1 MKEGIFGNDCRVYI
15 NREHQLGEAAGIMD
29 IIKTIY
35 RDSLALL
42 TDLYEI
48 TMAHGYWKVGM
59 ADRDSV
65 FHVTFRQ
72 NPFGGGY
79 TIACGLEY
87 VIEYLRNF
95 AFEKSDLDFLAGTK
109 DNAGKPLLEKNFL
122 RYLGGLTIS
131 CDVDAVPEGTVV
143 FPQEPMLRI
152 RGPLLQCQLMETVI
166 LNILN
171 FQSLIA
177 TKASRVM
184 LAAQG
189 DPVLEFGLRR
199 AQGFDGGLAAS
210 RAAYI
215 GGCSATSNV
224 LAGKVFGIP
233 VAGTHSHS
241 WVMAFD
247 TEREAFEEYARI
259 MPDNCIFLVDT
270 YQTLAGV
277 LQAAE
282 TAKGLRA
289 RGSEMTGIR
298 LDSGD
303 LASLSIE
310 ARKILD
316 AEGFPDAKIVASN
329 EMDEYIIESLK
340 HQGAKIDLWGV
351 GTKLATAYDQPALG
365 GVYKLSALRK
375 DGGDW
380 EYKMKVS
387 DHGAKTSTPG
397 ILQIRRFRKE
407 SENIADAILEE
418 GADPAG
424 ECIIVDPNDVSHKET
439 IPGDAEF
446 SDLLIPV
453 MRGGKAVYAS
463 PPISEMKK
471 AAAENLSSFPP
482 GIKRF
487 IYPHLYPVGLEL
499 GLYRKK
505 ITLALRNAKRNP
517 EGGEEG

>member
-1 MKEGIFGNDCRVYI
+1 MNTLKR
-15 NREHQLGEAAGIMD
+15 
-29 IIKTIY
+29 IY

-42 TDLYEI
+42 TDFYEI
-48 TMAHGYWKVGM
+48 TMAYGYWKTGM
-59 ADRDSV
+59 ADLDSV
-65 FHVTFRQ
+65 FHVSFRQ

-79 TIACGLEY
+79 TIACGLEH
-87 VIEYLRNF
+87 VLEYLDNF
-95 AFEKSDLDFLAGTK
+95 AFEESDLEFLAGTR
-109 DNAGKPLLEKNFL
+109 DRVGKPMLEKDFL
-122 RYLGGLTIS
+122 RYLGGVKIS

-152 RGPLLQCQLMETVI
+152 RGPLIQCQILESVL

-177 TKASRVM
+177 TKAARVT
-184 LAAQG
+184 LAAEG
-189 DPVLEFGLRR
+189 NPVLEFGLRR
-199 AQGFDGGLAAS
+199 AQGFDGALTAS

-215 GGCSATSNV
+215 GGGSATSNV
-224 LAGKVFGIP
+224 LAGKMFGIP

-247 TEREAFEEYARI
+247 SEREALEEYARI
-259 MPDNCIFLVDT
+259 LPNNCIFLVDT
-270 YQTLAGV
+270 YQTLPGV
-277 LQAAE
+277 RLAAE
-282 TAKGLRA
+282 AAKGLRA
-289 RGSEMTGIR
+289 RGSEMAGIR

-316 AEGFPDAKIVASN
+316 DAGFPDAKIVASN

-351 GTKLATAYDQPALG
+351 GTKLTTAYDQPALG

-397 ILQIRRFRKE
+397 ILQVRRFRREGK
-407 SENIADAILEE
+407 NIADAILEE
-418 GADPAG
+418 GARPAG
-424 ECIIVDPNDVSHKET
+424 ECVIVDPNDVARKDT
-439 IPGDAEF
+439 IPADAEHA
-446 SDLLIPV
+446 DLLVPV
-453 MRGGKAVYAS
+453 MRGGKAVYTS
-463 PPISEMKK
+463 PPLEAIRKITT
-471 AAAENLSSFPP
+471 ENLAHFPP

-487 IYPHLYPVGLEL
+487 IYPHRYPVGLEL

-505 ITLALRNAKRNP
+505 ITLALRNAKKHP
-517 EGGEEG
+517 ELEDEV

>member
-1 MKEGIFGNDCRVYI
+1 
-15 NREHQLGEAAGIMD
+15 
-29 IIKTIY
+29 
-35 RDSLALL
+35 
-42 TDLYEI
+42 
-48 TMAHGYWKVGM
+48 MAYGYWKTGM

-65 FHVTFRQ
+65 FHVSFRQ

-87 VIEYLRNF
+87 VVEYLENF
-95 AFEKSDLDFLAGTK
+95 AFDKSDLEYLAAAR
-109 DNAGKPLLEKNFL
+109 DRAGKPLLEKEFL
-122 RYLGGLTIS
+122 EYLGGMRLR
-131 CDVDAVPEGTVV
+131 CDIDAVPEGTVV

-152 RGPLLQCQLMETVI
+152 RGPLIQCQLLETAL

-177 TKASRVM
+177 TKAARVA
-184 LAAQG
+184 LAAEG
-189 DPVLEFGLRR
+189 APVLEFGLRR
-199 AQGFDGGLAAS
+199 AQGIDGGIAAS

-224 LAGKVFGIP
+224 LAGKLFGIP
-233 VAGTHSHS
+233 IAGTHSHS
-241 WVMAFD
+241 WVMAFPS
-247 TEREAFEEYARI
+247 EREAFEEYARI

-270 YQTLAGV
+270 YQTLQGV
-277 LQAAE
+277 RNAAE

-351 GTKLATAYDQPALG
+351 GTKLTTAYDQPALG
-365 GVYKLSALRK
+365 GVYKLSALK
-375 DGGDW
+375 GEDGEW

-397 ILQIRRFRKE
+397 ILQVRRFRRGGK
-407 SENIADAILEE
+407 NIADAILED
-418 GADPAG
+418 GARPAG
-424 ECIIVDPNDVSHKET
+424 DCIIVDPGDPAHKDT
-439 IPGDAEF
+439 ITADAEHI
-446 SDLLIPV
+446 DLLVPV
-453 MRGGKAVYAS
+453 MRGGQSGVYLAAAFGDPEIRRGKPGPLPARDQALHLPAPLHGGIGDRAVPQEDHAGAEKREAESGGRDVDNRPLPGSPQGGEDETRS
-463 PPISEMKK
+463 PPSP
-471 AAAENLSSFPP
+471 SPC
-482 GIKRF
+482 
-487 IYPHLYPVGLEL
+487 
-499 GLYRKK
+499 
-505 ITLALRNAKRNP
+505 
-517 EGGEEG
+517 

>member
-1 MKEGIFGNDCRVYI
+1 
-15 NREHQLGEAAGIMD
+15 MD
-29 IIKTIY
+29 TLKRIY

-42 TDLYEI
+42 TDFYEL
-48 TMAHGYWKVGM
+48 TMAYGYWKTGM
-59 ADRDSV
+59 QETDSV
-65 FHVTFRQ
+65 FLVSFRQ

-79 TIACGLEY
+79 TIACGLEHAMEFLERFAFDESDL
-87 VIEYLRNF
+87 EYL
-95 AFEKSDLDFLAGTK
+95 AGVR
-109 DNAGKPLLEKNFL
+109 DGAGKPMLDKAFL
-122 RYLGGLTIS
+122 DYLRGLKFS

-152 RGPLLQCQLMETVI
+152 RGPLLQCQLLESVL

-177 TKASRVM
+177 TKAARVAY
-184 LAAQG
+184 AAQG

-199 AQGFDGGLAAS
+199 AQGFDGALAAS

-224 LAGKVFGIP
+224 LAGKLFGIP

-247 TEREAFEEYARI
+247 SEREAFEQYARI
-259 MPDNCIFLVDT
+259 LPNNCIFLVDT
-270 YQTLAGV
+270 YQTLPGV
-277 LQAAE
+277 RQAVE
-282 TAKGLRA
+282 TAKGLRE

-303 LASLSIE
+303 LASLSIR

-316 AEGFPDAKIVASN
+316 EGGFPDAKIVASN
-329 EMDEYIIESLK
+329 EIDEYIIESLK

-351 GTKLATAYDQPALG
+351 GTKLTTAYDQPALG

-375 DGGDW
+375 PGADW

-387 DHGAKTSTPG
+387 DQTAKSSTPG
-397 ILQIRRFRKE
+397 ILQVRRFRRDGI
-407 SENIADAILEE
+407 NIADAILEE
-418 GADPAG
+418 GASSGG
-424 ECIIVDPNDVSHKET
+424 ECILVDPGDITRRET
-439 IPGDAEF
+439 VPAGTEYA
-446 SDLLIPV
+446 DLLLPV
-453 MRGGKAVYAS
+453 MRGGKPVYKA
-463 PPISEMKK
+463 PPLERIRSL
-471 AAAENLSSFPP
+471 AAENLALFPP

-487 IYPHLYPVGLEL
+487 IYPHLYTVGLEL

-505 ITLALRNAKRNP
+505 ITLALRNAKKRP
-517 EGGEEG
+517 EGEE

>member
-1 MKEGIFGNDCRVYI
+1 
-15 NREHQLGEAAGIMD
+15 MD
-29 IIKTIY
+29 TLKRLY

-42 TDLYEI
+42 TDLYEL
-48 TMAHGYWKVGM
+48 TMSFGYWKAGM

-65 FHVTFRQ
+65 FHVSFRQ

-79 TIACGLEY
+79 TIACGLAY
-87 VIEYLRNF
+87 VIEYLEKF
-95 AFEKSDLDFLAGTK
+95 AFDRSDLDYLAVQK
-109 DNAGKPLLEKNFL
+109 DRLGKPLFERGFL
-122 RYLGGLTIS
+122 QHLAGLKLR
-131 CDVDAVPEGTVV
+131 CDVDAVPEGTVM

-152 RGPLLQCQLMETVI
+152 RGPLIQCQMLETAL

-177 TKASRVM
+177 TKAARVT
-184 LAAQG
+184 LAAEG
-189 DPVLEFGLRR
+189 APVLEFGLRR
-199 AQGFDGGLAAS
+199 AQGIDGGVAAS

-224 LAGKVFGIP
+224 LAGKLFGIP
-233 VAGTHSHS
+233 IAGTHSHS
-241 WVMAFD
+241 WVMAFPS
-247 TEREAFEEYARI
+247 EREAFKEYARI

-270 YQTLAGV
+270 YQTLSGV
-277 LQAAE
+277 RHAAE
-282 TAKGLRA
+282 TGKELRA

-316 AEGFPDAKIVASN
+316 AEGFPEAKIVASN

-365 GVYKLSALRK
+365 GVYKLSALRA

-397 ILQIRRFRKE
+397 ILQIRRFQRNGV
-407 SENIADAILEE
+407 NIADAIVEE
-418 GADPAG
+418 GARPAG
-424 ECIIVDPNDVSHKET
+424 ECVIVDPNDVSHKET
-439 IPGDAEF
+439 IPTEAEH
-446 SDLLIPV
+446 SDLLLPV
-453 MRGGKAVYAS
+453 IRGGKTIYVQPS
-463 PPISEMKK
+463 LSEIRKK
-471 AAAENLSSFPP
+471 TAENLASFPP

-505 ITLALRNAKRNP
+505 ITLALRNAKKNP
-517 EGGEEG
+517 EGEVIG

>member
-1 MKEGIFGNDCRVYI
+1 MNTLKR
-15 NREHQLGEAAGIMD
+15 
-29 IIKTIY
+29 IY

-42 TDLYEI
+42 TDFYEI
-48 TMAHGYWKVGM
+48 TMAYGYWKTGM
-59 ADRDSV
+59 ADLDSV
-65 FHVTFRQ
+65 FHVSFRQ

-79 TIACGLEY
+79 TIACGLEH
-87 VIEYLRNF
+87 VLEYLDNF
-95 AFEKSDLDFLAGTK
+95 AFEESDLEFLAGTR
-109 DNAGKPLLEKNFL
+109 DRVGKPMLEKDFL
-122 RYLGGLTIS
+122 RYLGGVKIS

-152 RGPLLQCQLMETVI
+152 RGPLIQCQILESVL

-177 TKASRVM
+177 TKAARVT
-184 LAAQG
+184 LAAEG
-189 DPVLEFGLRR
+189 NPVLEFGLRR
-199 AQGFDGGLAAS
+199 AQGFDGALTAS

-224 LAGKVFGIP
+224 LAGKMFGIP

-247 TEREAFEEYARI
+247 SEREALEEYARI
-259 MPDNCIFLVDT
+259 LPNNCIFLVDT
-270 YQTLAGV
+270 YQTLPGV
-277 LQAAE
+277 RLAAE
-282 TAKGLRA
+282 AAKGLRA
-289 RGSEMTGIR
+289 RGSEMAGIR

-316 AEGFPDAKIVASN
+316 DAGFPDAKIVASN

-351 GTKLATAYDQPALG
+351 GTKLTTAYDQPALG

-397 ILQIRRFRKE
+397 ILQVRRFRREGK
-407 SENIADAILEE
+407 NIADAILEE
-418 GADPAG
+418 GARPAG
-424 ECIIVDPNDVSHKET
+424 ECVIVDPNDVARKDT
-439 IPGDAEF
+439 IPADAEHA
-446 SDLLIPV
+446 DLLVPV
-453 MRGGKAVYAS
+453 MRGGKAVYTS
-463 PPISEMKK
+463 PPLEAIRKITT
-471 AAAENLSSFPP
+471 ENLAHFPP

-487 IYPHLYPVGLEL
+487 IYPHRYPVGLEL

-505 ITLALRNAKRNP
+505 ITLALRNAKKHP
-517 EGGEEG
+517 ELEDEV

>member
-1 MKEGIFGNDCRVYI
+1 MDTLKRTY
-15 NREHQLGEAAGIMD
+15 RE
-29 IIKTIY
+29 
-35 RDSLALL
+35 SLALL
-42 TDLYEI
+42 TDFYEI
-48 TMAHGYWKVGM
+48 TMAYGYWKTGI
-59 ADRDSV
+59 AETDSV
-65 FHVTFRQ
+65 FHMTFRQ
-72 NPFGGGY
+72 NPFSGGY
-79 TIACGLEY
+79 TIACGLEN
-87 VIEYLRNF
+87 VLEYLADF
-95 AFEKSDLDFLAGTK
+95 AFDPSDLEYLAGTR
-109 DNAGKPLLEKNFL
+109 DGAGRPMLEKEFL
-122 RYLGGLTIS
+122 EYLGAMQLR

-143 FPQEPMLRI
+143 FPQEPLLRI
-152 RGPLLQCQLMETVI
+152 RGPLIQCQLLESAL

-177 TKASRVM
+177 TKAARVT
-184 LAAQG
+184 LAAEG

-199 AQGFDGGLAAS
+199 AQGFDGALSAS

-224 LAGKVFGIP
+224 LAGKLLGIP

-247 TEREAFEEYARI
+247 SEREAFEQYARI
-259 MPDNCIFLVDT
+259 LPNNCIFLVDT
-270 YQTLAGV
+270 YQTLTGV
-277 LQAAE
+277 QRAVE

-289 RGSEMTGIR
+289 RGSEMAGIR

-316 AEGFPDAKIVASN
+316 QEGFPDAKIVASN

-340 HQGAKIDLWGV
+340 HQGAEIDLWGV
-351 GTKLATAYDQPALG
+351 GTKLSTAFDQPALG
-365 GVYKLSALRK
+365 GVYKLSALRPQ
-375 DGGDW
+375 GAEW

-397 ILQIRRFRKE
+397 ILQIRRFHRDGV
-407 SENIADAILEE
+407 NLADAILEE
-418 GADPAG
+418 GADPSG
-424 ECIIVDPNDVSHKET
+424 ECVIVDTTDVTHKET
-439 IPGDAEF
+439 IPADARHE
-446 SDLLIPV
+446 DLLVPV
-453 MRGGKAVYAS
+453 MRGGKAAYQT
-463 PPISEMKK
+463 PPLAEIRRF
-471 AAAENLSSFPP
+471 AAENLSRFPP

-517 EGGEEG
+517 DGAE

>member
-1 MKEGIFGNDCRVYI
+1 
-15 NREHQLGEAAGIMD
+15 MD
-29 IIKTIY
+29 TLKRLY

-42 TDLYEI
+42 TDLYEL
-48 TMAHGYWKVGM
+48 TMAYGYWKKAM

-65 FHVTFRQ
+65 FHVSFRQ
-72 NPFGGGY
+72 NPFNGGY
-79 TIACGLEY
+79 TIACGLAY
-87 VIEYLRNF
+87 VIEYLENF
-95 AFEKSDLDFLAGTK
+95 AFDKTDLDYLRGVRDRAG
-109 DNAGKPLLEKNFL
+109 NPLLEKEFL
-122 RYLGGLTIS
+122 DYLGKMELR
-131 CDVDAVPEGTVV
+131 CDIDAVPEGTVV

-152 RGPLLQCQLMETVI
+152 RGPLIQCQLLETAL

-177 TKASRVM
+177 TKASRVA
-184 LAAQG
+184 LAAEG
-189 DPVLEFGLRR
+189 APVLEFGLRR
-199 AQGFDGGLAAS
+199 AQGIDGGLAAS
-210 RAAYI
+210 RAAYL

-224 LAGKVFGIP
+224 LAGKLFGIP

-241 WVMAFD
+241 WVMAFPS
-247 TEREAFEEYARI
+247 EREAFEEYARI

-277 LQAAE
+277 RNAAE

-316 AEGFPDAKIVASN
+316 QEGFPNAKIVASN

-340 HQGAKIDLWGV
+340 HQGAKIDVWGV
-351 GTKLATAYDQPALG
+351 GTKLTTAYDQPALG
-365 GVYKLSALRK
+365 GVYKLSALK
-375 DGGDW
+375 ADNGEW

-387 DHGAKTSTPG
+387 DHGVKTSTPG
-397 ILQIRRFRKE
+397 ILQVRRFRRGGK
-407 SENIADAILEE
+407 NIADAILED
-418 GADPAG
+418 GARPAG
-424 ECIIVDPNDVSHKET
+424 DCVIVDPSDPGHKET
-439 IPGDAEF
+439 ITADAEHA
-446 SDLLIPV
+446 DLLVPV
-453 MRGGKAVYAS
+453 MRGGKSVYQTPALDE
-463 PPISEMKK
+463 IRT
-471 AAAENLSSFPP
+471 AAAENLAQFPP

-505 ITLALRNAKRNP
+505 ITLALKNAKKKSEEDPPAMPPSLRNRA
-517 EGGEEG
+517 GS

>member
-1 MKEGIFGNDCRVYI
+1 MNTLKR
-15 NREHQLGEAAGIMD
+15 
-29 IIKTIY
+29 IY

-42 TDLYEI
+42 TDFYEI
-48 TMAHGYWKVGM
+48 TMAYGYWKTGM
-59 ADRDSV
+59 ADLDSV
-65 FHVTFRQ
+65 FHVSFRQ

-79 TIACGLEY
+79 TIACGLEH
-87 VIEYLRNF
+87 VLEYLDNF
-95 AFEKSDLDFLAGTK
+95 AFEESDLEFLAGTR
-109 DNAGKPLLEKNFL
+109 DRVGKPMLEKDFL
-122 RYLGGLTIS
+122 RYLGGVKIS

-152 RGPLLQCQLMETVI
+152 RGPLIQCQILESVL

-177 TKASRVM
+177 TKAARVT
-184 LAAQG
+184 LAAEG
-189 DPVLEFGLRR
+189 NPVLEFGLRR
-199 AQGFDGGLAAS
+199 AQGFDGALTAS

-224 LAGKVFGIP
+224 LAGKMFGIP

-247 TEREAFEEYARI
+247 SEREAFEEYARI
-259 MPDNCIFLVDT
+259 LPNNCIFLVDT
-270 YQTLAGV
+270 YQTLPGV
-277 LQAAE
+277 RLAAE
-282 TAKGLRA
+282 AAKGLRA
-289 RGSEMTGIR
+289 RGSEMAGIR

-316 AEGFPDAKIVASN
+316 DAGFPDAKIVASN

-351 GTKLATAYDQPALG
+351 GTKLTTAYDQPALG

-397 ILQIRRFRKE
+397 ILQVRRFRREGK
-407 SENIADAILEE
+407 NIADAILEE
-418 GADPAG
+418 GARPAG
-424 ECIIVDPNDVSHKET
+424 ECVIVDPNDVARKDT
-439 IPGDAEF
+439 IPADAEHA
-446 SDLLIPV
+446 DLLVPV
-453 MRGGKAVYAS
+453 MRGGKAVYTS
-463 PPISEMKK
+463 PPLEAIRKITT
-471 AAAENLSSFPP
+471 ENLAHFPP

-487 IYPHLYPVGLEL
+487 IYPHRYPVGLEL

-505 ITLALRNAKRNP
+505 ITLALRNAKKHP
-517 EGGEEG
+517 ELEDEV

>member
-1 MKEGIFGNDCRVYI
+1 
-15 NREHQLGEAAGIMD
+15 MD
-29 IIKTIY
+29 TLKRIY

-42 TDLYEI
+42 TDFYEI
-48 TMAHGYWKVGM
+48 TMAYGYWKKGM
-59 ADRDSV
+59 AETDSV
-65 FHVTFRQ
+65 FHVSFRQ

-79 TIACGLEY
+79 TIACGLAY
-87 VIEYLRNF
+87 VIEYLENF
-95 AFEKSDLDFLAGTK
+95 AFDKSDIEYLAETR
-109 DNAGKPLLEKNFL
+109 DRAGKPLLEKEFL
-122 RYLGGLTIS
+122 TYLGGMELR
-131 CDVDAVPEGTVV
+131 CDIDAVPEGTVV

-152 RGPLLQCQLMETVI
+152 RGPLVQCQLLETVL

-177 TKASRVM
+177 TKAARVA
-184 LAAQG
+184 LAAEG
-189 DPVLEFGLRR
+189 SPVLEFGLRR
-199 AQGFDGGLAAS
+199 AQGIDGGIAAS

-224 LAGKVFGIP
+224 LAGKLFGIP

-247 TEREAFEEYARI
+247 SEREAFDEYARI
-259 MPDNCIFLVDT
+259 LPNNCIFLVDT
-270 YQTLAGV
+270 YQTLTGV
-277 LQAAE
+277 RRVVE
-282 TAKGLRA
+282 TATDLRA
-289 RGSEMTGIR
+289 RGSEIIGIR

-310 ARKILD
+310 SRKILD
-316 AEGFPDAKIVASN
+316 EGGFPDAKIVASN

-340 HQGAKIDLWGV
+340 HQGAKIDIWGV
-351 GTKLATAYDQPALG
+351 GTKLTTAYDQPALG

-375 DGGDW
+375 AGGDW

-397 ILQIRRFRKE
+397 ILQVRRFRREGKI
-407 SENIADAILEE
+407 IADAILEE
-418 GADPAG
+418 GARPAG
-424 ECIIVDPNDVSHKET
+424 ECVIVDISDATHKET
-439 IPGDAEF
+439 IPADAEH
-446 SDLLIPV
+446 SDLLLPI
-453 MRGGKAVYAS
+453 MREGKAIYQS
-463 PPISEMKK
+463 PTLEEIRKST
-471 AAAENLSSFPP
+471 AENLAAFPP

-505 ITLALRNAKRNP
+505 ITLALKNAKKHP
-517 EGGEEG
+517 GVEEEG

>member
-1 MKEGIFGNDCRVYI
+1 
-15 NREHQLGEAAGIMD
+15 MD
-29 IIKTIY
+29 TLKRLY

-42 TDLYEI
+42 MDFYEI
-48 TMAHGYWKVGM
+48 TMAYGYWKTGM
-59 ADRDSV
+59 AETDSV
-65 FHVTFRQ
+65 FHVSFRQ

-79 TIACGLEY
+79 TIACGLELAM
-87 VIEYLRNF
+87 EYLERF
-95 AFEKSDLDFLAGTK
+95 AFDASDLEYLAGMRDRT
-109 DNAGKPLLEKNFL
+109 GKVLLEKKFL
-122 RYLGGLTIS
+122 DYLGGMKLA

-152 RGPLLQCQLMETVI
+152 RGPLIQCQILESVL

-177 TKASRVM
+177 TKAARVT
-184 LAAQG
+184 LAAEG
-189 DPVLEFGLRR
+189 NPVLEFGLRR
-199 AQGFDGGLAAS
+199 AQGFDGALAAS

-224 LAGKVFGIP
+224 LAGKLFGIP

-247 TEREAFEEYARI
+247 SEREAFEEYARI
-259 MPDNCIFLVDT
+259 LPNNCIFLVDT
-270 YQTLAGV
+270 YQTLPGV
-277 LQAAE
+277 RQAVE

-289 RGSEMTGIR
+289 RGSEMAGIR

-316 AEGFPDAKIVASN
+316 EGGFPDAKIVASN

-375 DGGDW
+375 PGADW

-397 ILQIRRFRKE
+397 ILQVRRFRRGGV
-407 SENIADAILEE
+407 NIADAILEE
-418 GADPAG
+418 GARPPGD
-424 ECIIVDPNDVSHKET
+424 CVIVDPGDSTHRET
-439 IPGDAEF
+439 IPEDAGHA
-446 SDLLIPV
+446 DLLIPV
-453 MRGGKAVYAS
+453 MRGGKAVYTS
-463 PPISEMKK
+463 PPLEEIRKS
-471 AAAENLSSFPP
+471 AADNLSHFPP

-487 IYPHLYPVGLEL
+487 IYPHLYSVGLEL

-505 ITLALRNAKRNP
+505 ITLALRNAKKRD
-517 EGGEEG
+517 EGEE

>member
-1 MKEGIFGNDCRVYI
+1 
-15 NREHQLGEAAGIMD
+15 MD
-29 IIKTIY
+29 TLKRIY

-42 TDLYEI
+42 TDFYEI
-48 TMAHGYWKVGM
+48 TMAHGYWKTGM
-59 ADRDSV
+59 ADVDSV
-65 FHVTFRQ
+65 FHVSFRQ

-87 VIEYLRNF
+87 ALEYLADF
-95 AFEKSDLDFLAGTK
+95 AFEKTDL
-109 DNAGKPLLEKNFL
+109 E
-122 RYLGGLTIS
+122 YLGGVPDATGRPMLEPEFLKYLGGMRLR
-131 CDVDAVPEGTVV
+131 CDVDAVPEGTVL

-152 RGPLLQCQLMETVI
+152 RGPLIQCQILESVL

-177 TKASRVM
+177 TKAARVN
-184 LAAQG
+184 LAAEG
-189 DPVLEFGLRR
+189 APVLEFGLRR
-199 AQGFDGGLAAS
+199 AQGFDGALAAS

-224 LAGKVFGIP
+224 LAGKMFGIP

-247 TEREAFEEYARI
+247 SEREAFEEYARV
-259 MPDNCIFLVDT
+259 MPNNCIFLVDT
-270 YQTLAGV
+270 YQTLTGV
-277 LQAAE
+277 QRAME

-289 RGSEMTGIR
+289 RGSEMAGIR

-316 AEGFPDAKIVASN
+316 EGGFPGAKIVASN

-340 HQGAKIDLWGV
+340 HQGAKIDIWGV

-380 EYKMKVS
+380 ELKMKVS
-387 DHGAKTSTPG
+387 DHGVKTSNPG
-397 ILQIRRFRKE
+397 ILQVRRFRRDGM
-407 SENIADAILEE
+407 NIADAIVEE
-418 GADPAG
+418 GTQTAG
-424 ECIIVDPNDVSHKET
+424 ECVIVDPGDVTHKET
-439 IPGDAEF
+439 IPADAEY

-453 MRGGKAVYAS
+453 VRGGKAVYTTPLLEEIRRQA
-463 PPISEMKK
+463 M
-471 AAAENLSSFPP
+471 ENLAQFPA

-499 GLYRKK
+499 SLYRKK
-505 ITLALRNAKRNP
+505 ITLALRNAKKNP
-517 EGGEEG
+517 DGAEE

>member
-1 MKEGIFGNDCRVYI
+1 
-15 NREHQLGEAAGIMD
+15 MD
-29 IIKTIY
+29 TLKRLY
-35 RDSLALL
+35 GDSLALL
-42 TDLYEI
+42 TDFYEI
-48 TMAHGYWKVGM
+48 TMAYGYWKTGI
-59 ADRDSV
+59 AETDSV
-65 FHVTFRQ
+65 FHITFRQ
-72 NPFGGGY
+72 NPFNGGY
-79 TIACGLEY
+79 TIACGLAIAMEFLADFAFAESDL
-87 VIEYLRNF
+87 EYL
-95 AFEKSDLDFLAGTK
+95 AGIR
-109 DNAGKPLLEKNFL
+109 DGAGRPLLEKKFL
-122 RYLGGLTIS
+122 DYLGGVRLT

-143 FPQEPMLRI
+143 FPQEPLLRI
-152 RGPLLQCQLMETVI
+152 RGPLLQCQILESVL

-177 TKASRVM
+177 TKASRVV
-184 LAAQG
+184 LAAEG
-189 DPVLEFGLRR
+189 NPVLEFGLRR
-199 AQGFDGGLAAS
+199 AQGFDGALGAS

-224 LAGKVFGIP
+224 LAGKLLGIP

-247 TEREAFEEYARI
+247 SEREAFEQYARI
-259 MPDNCIFLVDT
+259 LPNNCIFLVDT
-270 YQTLAGV
+270 YQTLPGV
-277 LQAAE
+277 RNAVE

-303 LASLSIE
+303 LASLSIA

-316 AEGFPDAKIVASN
+316 EGGFPEAKIVASN

-340 HQGAKIDLWGV
+340 HQEAKIDLWGV

-375 DGGDW
+375 ADGEW

-387 DHGAKTSTPG
+387 DHGVKTSTPG
-397 ILQIRRFRKE
+397 ILQVRRFRRDE
-407 SENIADAILEE
+407 VNIGDAILEE
-418 GADPAG
+418 GVETAG
-424 ECIIVDPNDVSHKET
+424 DCVIVDTADVTHKET
-439 IPGDAEF
+439 IPAGAQYA
-446 SDLLIPV
+446 DLLVPV
-453 MRGGKAVYAS
+453 MRNGKAVYD
-463 PPISEMKK
+463 PPPLEEIRRS
-471 AAAENLSSFPP
+471 AADNLSRFPP

-505 ITLALRNAKRNP
+505 ITLALRNARKNP
-517 EGGEEG
+517 EGDEERGGDSTAE

>member
-1 MKEGIFGNDCRVYI
+1 
-15 NREHQLGEAAGIMD
+15 MD
-29 IIKTIY
+29 TLKRLY

-48 TMAHGYWKVGM
+48 TMAYGYWKTGM

-65 FHVTFRQ
+65 FHVSFRQ

-87 VIEYLRNF
+87 VIEYLENF
-95 AFEKSDLDFLAGTK
+95 AFDKSDLEFLAGTR
-109 DNAGKPLLEKNFL
+109 DQAGKPLLEKEFL
-122 RYLGGLTIS
+122 AYLGGMRLR
-131 CDVDAVPEGTVV
+131 CDIDAVPEGTVV

-152 RGPLLQCQLMETVI
+152 RGPLIQCQLLETAL

-177 TKASRVM
+177 TKAARVA
-184 LAAQG
+184 LAAEG
-189 DPVLEFGLRR
+189 APVLEFGLRR
-199 AQGFDGGLAAS
+199 AQGIDGGISAS

-224 LAGKVFGIP
+224 LAGKLFGIP

-241 WVMAFD
+241 WVMAFP

-277 LQAAE
+277 RNAAE

-289 RGSEMTGIR
+289 RGSEMMGIR

-310 ARKILD
+310 AREILD

-351 GTKLATAYDQPALG
+351 GTKLTTAYDQPALG
-365 GVYKLSALRK
+365 GVYKLSAIK
-375 DGGDW
+375 GEDGEW

-397 ILQIRRFRKE
+397 ILQIRRFRRDGK
-407 SENIADAILEE
+407 NIADAILED
-418 GADPAG
+418 GARPAG
-424 ECIIVDPNDVSHKET
+424 DCIIVDPGDPGHKDT
-439 IPGDAEF
+439 ITADAEHI
-446 SDLLIPV
+446 DLLVPV
-453 MRGGKAVYAS
+453 MRGGKAVYTS
-463 PPISEMKK
+463 PELAAIRKS
-471 AAAENLSSFPP
+471 AAENLGDFPP
-482 GIKRF
+482 AIKRF
-487 IYPHLYPVGLEL
+487 IYPHLYPVGLEI

-505 ITLALRNAKRNP
+505 ITLSLKNAKRK
-517 EGGEEG
+517 EEGELPPLSPSTD

>member
-1 MKEGIFGNDCRVYI
+1 MNTLKR
-15 NREHQLGEAAGIMD
+15 
-29 IIKTIY
+29 IY

-42 TDLYEI
+42 TDFYEI
-48 TMAHGYWKVGM
+48 TMAYGYWKTGM
-59 ADRDSV
+59 AETDSV
-65 FHVTFRQ
+65 FHVSFRQ

-79 TIACGLEY
+79 TIACGLEHAL
-87 VIEYLRNF
+87 EYLANF
-95 AFEKSDLDFLAGTK
+95 AFDESDLDYLAGTR
-109 DNAGKPLLEKNFL
+109 DGAGKPMLEQKFL
-122 RYLGGLTIS
+122 KYLGGLKLT

-143 FPQEPMLRI
+143 FPQEPLLRI
-152 RGPLLQCQLMETVI
+152 RGPLIQCQILESVL

-177 TKASRVM
+177 TKAARVA
-184 LAAQG
+184 LAAEG
-189 DPVLEFGLRR
+189 NPVLEFGLRR
-199 AQGFDGGLAAS
+199 AQGFDGALAAS

-224 LAGKVFGIP
+224 LAGKLFGIP

-247 TEREAFEEYARI
+247 SEREAFEQYARLL
-259 MPDNCIFLVDT
+259 PNNCIFLVDT
-270 YQTLAGV
+270 YQTIPGV
-277 LQAAE
+277 RNAVE

-289 RGSEMTGIR
+289 RGSEMAGIR

-316 AEGFPDAKIVASN
+316 EGGFPDAKIVASN

-375 DGGDW
+375 EGGDW

-387 DHGAKTSTPG
+387 DHGVKTSTPG
-397 ILQIRRFRKE
+397 ILQIRRFHRDGT
-407 SENIADAILEE
+407 NIADAILEE
-418 GADPAG
+418 GARPAG
-424 ECIIVDPNDVSHKET
+424 DCVIVDTADVTHKET
-439 IPGDAEF
+439 IPADAGHQ
-446 SDLLIPV
+446 DLLVPV
-453 MRGGKAVYAS
+453 MRGGKAVYDLPPLEEIRRFAS
-463 PPISEMKK
+463 ED
-471 AAAENLSSFPP
+471 LSRFPP

-505 ITLALRNAKRNP
+505 ITLALKNAKKRP
-517 EGGEEG
+517 EGEEVQAGGDSTDE